1 MRFKQIDHTAI
12 YVLCTSCFL
21 PQAFGLAAL
30 KYSCLGTTYPL
41 TPSLRSLST
50 TFPSK
55 TRTHTYASVCLFQDP
70 EKCLTHITHSVNIY

>member
-21 PQAFGLAAL
+21 PQAFGLVAL
-30 KYSCLGTTYPL
+30 KYSCLGATYL
-41 TPSLRSLST
+41 LSPSLRSLFT

-55 TRTHTYASVCLFQDP
+55 TRTHTYTSNCLFQGP
-70 EKCLTHITHSVNIY
+70 EKCLTHRRHSVNIY